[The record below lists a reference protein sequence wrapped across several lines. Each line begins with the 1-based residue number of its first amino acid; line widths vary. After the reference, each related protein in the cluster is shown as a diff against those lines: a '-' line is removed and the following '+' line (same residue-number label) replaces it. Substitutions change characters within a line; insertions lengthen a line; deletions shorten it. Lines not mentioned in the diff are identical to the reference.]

1 MGVGRIKE
9 CSRALTRSRDTVA
22 EREGHPVIPEP
33 ALRPAASPGP
43 GIELCYRSRLYLD
56 SGDLVLRTRTR
67 TRRFPIGGDGITR
80 AVFLDVPGDDME
92 RRGPTIE
99 GSWGKVQ
106 LQDRDGGLIGYFNI
120 EDWLPESP
128 AIPKRW
134 VRGEQL
140 LDRTGVAALL
150 KTAGISLHVVND
162 HNDPL
167 LATGSDWR
175 GAASLSPGGAF
186 PWWYLGLRAVAFIV
200 WFALFT
206 VILFF
211 EPTAPWVILLLAATA
226 LVAPVA
232 RLAVRAWTWLRLR
245 KCVPVVRERIRPAPV
260 DGMETTVRFCRDTEL
275 RVQDR
280 DLVLRVLG
288 GREYWLP
295 LTGPHALTSLVLV
308 RDRTGQPLGVELR
321 GPHDQVRA
329 ALPWRLWFGGRGGAD
344 GWSKLRRTA
353 GLTASERKLVGKALW
368 LKAAGALGTVV
379 LADSPGTA
387 RELSRFPSTIVGT
400 SSTALMMVGSY
411 FSIRL
416 GLRIEDIDP
425 GAGMAAILAGAV
437 GLVLQAVPCAAH
449 QLRSRLWLE
458 RPAPRQSPTEQ
469 PA

>member
-1 MGVGRIKE
+1 M
-9 CSRALTRSRDTVA
+9 
-22 EREGHPVIPEP
+22 IPEP
-33 ALRPAASPGP
+33 ALRPAASSGP

-56 SGDLVLRTRTR
+56 GGDLVLQTRTH

-106 LQDRDGGLIGYFNI
+106 LQDRDGALIGYFNI

-150 KTAGISLHVVND
+150 KAAGIPLHVVND
-162 HNDPL
+162 RNDPL
-167 LATGSDWR
+167 LATGSR
-175 GAASLSPGGAF
+175 RRKPVSLSPGGAF
-186 PWWYLGLRAVAFIV
+186 PWWYLSLRAVAFVV
-200 WFALFT
+200 WFLLLT

-211 EPTAPWVILLLAATA
+211 QTTDPWVVLLLAATA

-232 RLAVRAWTWLRLR
+232 RLVVRVWTWLRLR
-245 KCVPVVRERIRPAPV
+245 ECVPVVRERIRPAPV
-260 DGMETTVRFCRDTEL
+260 DGTETTVRFCRDTEL

-288 GREYWLP
+288 RQEYWLP

-308 RDRTGQPLGVELR
+308 RDRTGQPLNVELR

-329 ALPWRLWFGGRGGAD
+329 VLQWRLWFGGRGGAD
-344 GWSKLRRTA
+344 GWSRLRRTA
-353 GLTASERKLVGKALW
+353 GLTVSERKLVRKVPS
-368 LKAAGALGTVV
+368 LKAVGSLGTV
-379 LADSPGTA
+379 LLTDFPELA
-387 RELSRFPSTIVGT
+387 RELSRFPSTIVGR
-400 SSTALMMVGSY
+400 SSTAAMVVGSY
-411 FSIRL
+411 FSIRQ
-416 GLRIEDIDP
+416 GLWIENAHP

-437 GLVLQAVPCAAH
+437 GLVLQAVPSAAH

-458 RPAPRQSPTEQ
+458 RPAPKQTPTEQ